1 MTTFAAPSKDAI
13 DVILKYAPNA
23 SSTQPDID
31 LSLFIEAV
39 YATDFMAPFDWIQ
52 EFPDGTPDPANH
64 APLLTAD
71 ASQLRKLLIAHLRLD
86 RFLNGHLRKLLQ
98 SGYLGQLLARLK
110 ALRTTL

>member
-1 MTTFAAPSKDAI
+1 MVTLATPSKDAI

-23 SSTQPDID
+23 SSAQPDID

-39 YATDFMAPFDWIQ
+39 YATDFIAPFDWIK
-52 EFPDGTPDPANH
+52 EFPDGALSPANR

-71 ASQLRKLLIAHLRLD
+71 ASELRKLLIAHLRLD

-98 SGYLGQLLARLK
+98 SGYLDQLLARLNV
-110 ALRTTL
+110 LRATL